1 MTTEEQETTETNS
14 GAEEAAE
21 QAESDEPSP
30 LEEELKAARDDLAK
44 AKEKLLRTAAD
55 FDNFRKR
62 TAREVDDV
70 RRRGKQS
77 AVKDLLPVFDS
88 MDRAL
93 AHTDDQTDAKSMA
106 DGFKLV
112 FKQFLSSLGKMNIE
126 RIEAIGTPF
135 DPTFHDSIQYEASDE
150 YEAGIVMGEM
160 QAGYRMGDEL
170 LRPAMVV
177 VSRGPEQP
185 APVEEPEVETEASEA
200 SEASDT
206 HDSAGS
212 DRSE

>member
-1 MTTEEQETTETNS
+1 
-14 GAEEAAE
+14 
-21 QAESDEPSP
+21 
-30 LEEELKAARDDLAK
+30 
-44 AKEKLLRTAAD
+44 
-55 FDNFRKR
+55 
-62 TAREVDDV
+62 
-70 RRRGKQS
+70 
-77 AVKDLLPVFDS
+77 
-88 MDRAL
+88 
-93 AHTDDQTDAKSMA
+93 
-106 DGFKLV
+106 
-112 FKQFLSSLGKMNIE
+112 
-126 RIEAIGTPF
+126 
-135 DPTFHDSIQYEASDE
+135 
-150 YEAGIVMGEM
+150 MGEM